1 MSFSLTPRQQEA
13 MQVLAGES
21 THIMLFGGSRSGKT
35 FLLCR
40 AVAMRAIKAPES
52 RHAILRFRFNH
63 VKNSVVLDTFPKVM
77 RLCFPDIDYRIDKTD
92 WYCQLDNGSQ
102 IWFGGLDDKERSEK
116 ILGMEFSTIYLNEC
130 SQIPQSSRDIVVTRL
145 AQQVDQLITGRQP
158 TPLRPR
164 IYYDCNPPST
174 AHWSYRLFIKK
185 INLDTKQTTENPGD
199 YAYFKINPQDNVI
212 NLSDGYLQTL
222 QSLGARLRKRF
233 LEGDFSDATQNSLFD
248 EASIDKWRL
257 ISVDNAPD
265 MVRVVIA
272 VDPSG
277 AGDTDNAT
285 NDEIGIVAAG
295 LGVDGNAYLLADLTC
310 KAGPATWGRI
320 VTDAYERFQANIVVG
335 EKNYGGAMVEHVIQT
350 SRPRTPYRSVTATRG
365 KAIRAEPVAAL
376 YEQGRIR
383 HVGYFRDLEDELVA
397 FTTNG
402 YTGDNSPNRADALVW
417 AMTDLFGEI
426 VAVKKKKQ
434 RPRSPGYDPVDDAV
448 GY

>member
-1 MSFSLTPRQQEA
+1 MSFSLTQRQQEA

-199 YAYFKINPQDNVI
+199 YAYFKINPQDNVK

-265 MVRVVIA
+265 MVRIVIA

-320 VTDAYERFQANIVVG
+320 VTDAYERFQANMVVG